1 RGDLYSGFE
10 FSPPAIQE
18 HLTARGRPQDHVKVA
33 VMVEIG
39 DLGIDGGG
47 FGEGPACVRSR
58 VHKLVLTLIEVEQ
71 RRAVVAHKEQVGV
84 AVIVKVSENRAS
96 HATLGGRK
104 TGGGGQVRER
114 AVAVVAVEAAGD
126 A

>member
-1 RGDLYSGFE
+1 
-10 FSPPAIQE
+10 
-18 HLTARGRPQDHVKVA
+18 
-33 VMVEIG
+33 MVEIG

-58 VHKLVLTLIEVEQ
+58 VHKLVFTLIEVKQ

-84 AVIVKVSENRAS
+84 AVIVEVSKHRAA

-104 TGGGGQVRER
+104 ARGGGQVREG
-114 AVAVVAVEAAGD
+114 AIAAVAVEAAGK
-126 A
+126 AREIIRK